1 MKIINMTKSWLNHY
15 QDLIKIRDSNTGPV
29 LIINI
34 SIIILISVD
43 INHSKGMKNKNIQMN
58 YKAIFLQRKC

>member
-15 QDLIKIRDSNTGPV
+15 QDLIKIRDSDTRCV

-34 SIIILISVD
+34 SIIILIFDD
-43 INHSKGMKNKNIQMN
+43 INHSKGRKNKNIQMN
-58 YKAIFLQRKC
+58 YKVIFLKRKC